1 MPSAHIHLSENCGA
15 SERTTSGRGYSE
27 ISDKR
32 WDCPGLERGCKLT
45 MGLLGEP
52 KQLIP
57 GAGGNEDN
65 LNQSANRN
73 PQFNQD
79 RPTRITSNDEG
90 TE

>member
-1 MPSAHIHLSENCGA
+1 
-15 SERTTSGRGYSE
+15 
-27 ISDKR
+27 
-32 WDCPGLERGCKLT
+32 